1 MRTAETALRW
11 WEIRAV
17 GVSWGNEARVGD
29 RVSQLS
35 SGGGDGGG
43 NGAAQR
49 RPCLELGRWAQPGTR
64 QAVVSAEGHEVE
76 ASSKGSCGA
85 VGERGAL
92 RCTERGCGTA
102 QGELLRKDEQRHGA
116 QG

>member
-1 MRTAETALRW
+1 MGGTAPSLPGIEPM
-11 WEIRAV
+11 
-17 GVSWGNEARVGD
+17 
-29 RVSQLS
+29 
-35 SGGGDGGG
+35 
-43 NGAAQR
+43 GAAR
-49 RPCLELGRWAQPGTR
+49 HP
-64 QAVVSAEGHEVE
+64 VVSAEGHEVE